1 MFNDNR
7 PLLPKMQI
15 SSKVANIPEA
25 LSIYINQLVY
35 SLKRNGIDIITLS
48 LGEAFF
54 KIPMFD
60 FAQINFEKGNHYSE
74 SRGIPELR
82 KKIADYYDKQYD
94 AKININEELLITVGS
109 KPAIFMAFQAVLNDG
124 DEALIHEPAWLSY
137 QEQVKLTGAI
147 PKFIPYDVRVDD
159 FYKYY
164 TEKTRILVLNN
175 PNNPAGRVYTED
187 ELRLV
192 YKQCRA
198 LGIYVLIDEA
208 YSDFLLDEKFHSM
221 ASIVPNKDGIIVVN
235 SLSKNLGISGWRVGY
250 VISNAEVIYNI
261 LKLNQH
267 LITCASTV
275 LLLYLAKY
283 FDELYEITLPQAKEV
298 VKKRK
303 RIEEY
308 MSSINIKLL
317 RGSATFYFFISIE
330 KYSHSSLDFALYLL
344 FKYGIAVVPG
354 SAYGESTER
363 FLRIS
368 VGAEPEERITQAMQI
383 IKDILVNDEYD
394 GELVDNELK
403 RLGFKKFSK

>member
-1 MFNDNR
+1 M
-7 PLLPKMQI
+7 
-15 SSKVANIPEA
+15 
-25 LSIYINQLVY
+25 
-35 SLKRNGIDIITLS
+35 
-48 LGEAFF
+48 
-54 KIPMFD
+54 
-60 FAQINFEKGNHYSE
+60 
-74 SRGIPELR
+74 
-82 KKIADYYDKQYD
+82 
-94 AKININEELLITVGS
+94 
-109 KPAIFMAFQAVLNDG
+109 
-124 DEALIHEPAWLSY
+124 
-137 QEQVKLTGAI
+137 
-147 PKFIPYDVRVDD
+147 
-159 FYKYY
+159 
-164 TEKTRILVLNN
+164 
-175 PNNPAGRVYTED
+175 
-187 ELRLV
+187 
-192 YKQCRA
+192 
-198 LGIYVLIDEA
+198 
-208 YSDFLLDEKFHSM
+208 DEKFHSM